1 MKVYRR
7 APRKSDYPPSSPS
20 MVAFKDGELV
30 HFIPRRSI
38 EGRTAE
44 QVAGDLV
51 QALEKYSAR
60 VS

>member
-1 MKVYRR
+1 
-7 APRKSDYPPSSPS
+7 
-20 MVAFKDGELV
+20 MVLFKDGELV
-30 HFIPRRSI
+30 RFIPRHSI